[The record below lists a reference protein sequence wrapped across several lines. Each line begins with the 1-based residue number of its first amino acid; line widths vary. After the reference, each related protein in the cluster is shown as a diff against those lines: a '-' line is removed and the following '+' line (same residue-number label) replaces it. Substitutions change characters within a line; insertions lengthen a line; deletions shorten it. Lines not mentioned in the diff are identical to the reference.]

1 MISGPTSP
9 RIWPLQHHLLLECG
23 NADHMMEVSGFVTSL
38 GELHEQRDH
47 LVMIPKIGY
56 SQNKET
62 CLLTGTGSMV
72 EHHGWME

>member
-1 MISGPTSP
+1 
-9 RIWPLQHHLLLECG
+9 
-23 NADHMMEVSGFVTSL
+23 MMEVSGFVTSL